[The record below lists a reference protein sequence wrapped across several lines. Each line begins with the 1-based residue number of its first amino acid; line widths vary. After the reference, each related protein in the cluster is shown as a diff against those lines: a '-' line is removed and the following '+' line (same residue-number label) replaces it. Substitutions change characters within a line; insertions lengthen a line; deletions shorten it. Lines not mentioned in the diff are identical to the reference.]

1 MKTRLFNTNFNLE
14 GLHFAVLILRVAF
27 AIFMMVH
34 GYQKL
39 QMLTAGQGAQFG
51 DPIGVG
57 PQASLA
63 LAVFAEFFCSILL
76 LLGLGTRLAVIPL
89 IITMLVAVFIAHGAD
104 GFDKK
109 EMGLHYLIAYL
120 FLFIA
125 GSGKYSIDHLIS
137 KNSSRRRR

>member
-1 MKTRLFNTNFNLE
+1 MKKLFNTNFNNE
-14 GLHFAVLILRVAF
+14 SLHLMLLVLRVAF
-27 AIFMMVH
+27 GAFMLVH

-39 QMLTAGQGAQFG
+39 GWITAGGEIQFG

-57 PQASLA
+57 PVLSLY

-76 LLGLGTRLAVIPL
+76 ILGLGTRLALIPL

-109 EMGLHYLIAYL
+109 EMGLHFLVVYL
-120 FLFIA
+120 FILIS
-125 GSGKYSIDHLIS
+125 GPGKYSVDNAIS
-137 KNSSRRRR
+137 NSLNRRG